1 MRVLVVCNAGMSS
14 SILVKK
20 MKDYAASQ
28 GEELMIKVTAKAQG
42 RHFTADVIRH
52 DDGQVTIH
60 SRSMP
65 ACKPFDVGLYGD
77 EQHIIDKL
85 KAAKDG
91 AAFVEVLEQFNLGR
105 ARFTYE
111 LVAESASSASLGIPA
126 LPEHKP
132 AREILKE
139 IYRDYFN
146 NYATLMT
153 YADQHGLTEAQA
165 GILIALARDVE
176 TNPHPEN

>member
-1 MRVLVVCNAGMSS
+1 
-14 SILVKK
+14 
-20 MKDYAASQ
+20 
-28 GEELMIKVTAKAQG
+28 MIKVTAKAQG
-42 RHFTADVIRH
+42 RQFAAHIIRS
-52 DDGQVTIH
+52 DGNVSIH
-60 SRSMP
+60 SPGMRDP
-65 ACKPFDVGLYGD
+65 RPYDVGLYGD
-77 EQHIIDKL
+77 EQHIADKL
-85 KAAKDG
+85 KAAPDG
-91 AAFVEVLEQFNLGR
+91 AAFVEVLKQFNLGR

-146 NYATLMT
+146 NYATIMT

-176 TNPHPEN
+176 TSEHPES

>member
-1 MRVLVVCNAGMSS
+1 MV
-14 SILVKK
+14 
-20 MKDYAASQ
+20 
-28 GEELMIKVTAKAQG
+28 KVTAKAQG
-42 RHFTADVIRH
+42 RHFIADIIRH
-52 DDGQVTIH
+52 DDGSLIIC
-60 SRSMP
+60 SAWMP
-65 ACKPFDVGLYGD
+65 VCKPFDIGLYGD
-77 EQHIIDKL
+77 EQHITDKL

-91 AAFVEVLEQFNLGR
+91 AAFVEVLKQFNLGR

-146 NYATLMT
+146 NYGTIMT

-176 TNPHPEN
+176 TSEHPES

>member
-1 MRVLVVCNAGMSS
+1 
-14 SILVKK
+14 
-20 MKDYAASQ
+20 
-28 GEELMIKVTAKAQG
+28 MIKVRAKAQG
-42 RHFTADVIRH
+42 RDFTADITRH
-52 DDGQVTIH
+52 DDGRLII
-60 SRSMP
+60 RSP
-65 ACKPFDVGLYGD
+65 WVCKPFDVGLYGD
-77 EQHIIDKL
+77 EQHIYDKL

-91 AAFVEVLEQFNLGR
+91 AAFVEVLKQFNLGR

-111 LVAESASSASLGIPA
+111 LVAEIPSCASLGISLGIPA

-139 IYRDYFN
+139 ICRDYFN
-146 NYATLMT
+146 NYGTIMT

-176 TNPHPEN
+176 TSEHPES

>member
-1 MRVLVVCNAGMSS
+1 
-14 SILVKK
+14 
-20 MKDYAASQ
+20 
-28 GEELMIKVTAKAQG
+28 MIKVCAKAQG
-42 RHFTADVIRH
+42 RHFIAYITRRS
-52 DDGQVTIH
+52 DGSVTI
-60 SRSMP
+60 RSSQMP
-65 ACKPFDVGLYGD
+65 VCKPFDVGLYGD
-77 EQHIIDKL
+77 EQHIADKL

-91 AAFVEVLEQFNLGR
+91 AAFVEVLKQFNLGR

-111 LVAESASSASLGIPA
+111 LVAESASCAALGISLGIPA

-146 NYATLMT
+146 NYGTIMT

-176 TNPHPEN
+176 TNPHPES

>member
-1 MRVLVVCNAGMSS
+1 
-14 SILVKK
+14 
-20 MKDYAASQ
+20 
-28 GEELMIKVTAKAQG
+28 MIKVRAKAQG
-42 RHFTADVIRH
+42 RHFAADIIRR
-52 DDGQVTIH
+52 DGNVTIH
-60 SRSMP
+60 SPGMRDP
-65 ACKPFDVGLYGD
+65 RPYDVGLYGD
-77 EQHIIDKL
+77 EQHIADKL
-85 KAAKDG
+85 KAAPDG
-91 AAFVEVLEQFNLGR
+91 AAFVEVLKQFNLGR

-111 LVAESASSASLGIPA
+111 LVAESASSTSLGIPA

-146 NYATLMT
+146 NYGTLMT

-176 TNPHPEN
+176 TSEHPES